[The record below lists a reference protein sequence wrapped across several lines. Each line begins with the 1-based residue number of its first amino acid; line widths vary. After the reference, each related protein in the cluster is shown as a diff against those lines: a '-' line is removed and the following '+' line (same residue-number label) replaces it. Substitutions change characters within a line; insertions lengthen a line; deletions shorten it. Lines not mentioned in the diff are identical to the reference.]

1 METCPGISKSRA
13 NKTDKSFLRD
23 LADRSRVIVIDHA
36 TTTSRIDMI
45 THDRWQQIK
54 EIFHSAQERPPAER
68 PDFVSEVCGGD
79 TLLREDVEALLNA
92 DAGNDNFLTSP
103 AYEFAAGMLAS
114 DEAEF
119 AAGEKVGRYEILC
132 SLGAGGMGQIYLAR
146 DAQLGRNIALKLIS
160 QEFASDIQRVLRFEQ
175 EARAASA
182 LNHPN
187 VCVIHD
193 IGITDKGRHFISMEY
208 IQGATLRDHLA
219 NGPLKPLEALQIAIQ
234 VGTAL
239 ASAHAV
245 GIVHRDIKPEN
256 IMLRPDGYVKV
267 VDFGLAKLIEGLQEQ
282 AASEAQTI
290 IRTEPRMLMGTV
302 KYMSPEQLR
311 EVPVD
316 EQTDVWSLGVVLYEM
331 LTGTTPF
338 EAGSRYDSVALILKT
353 EPAQLTFPET
363 IPIRFRKLVTKA
375 LEKDCGKRYQTI
387 SKLIADLSSLKREL
401 ERNEGDSASLANL
414 KSSPFVYTPVIGKHE
429 RQPPLVSTIFTRFKS
444 QAIETADTLFRT
456 HKTAVLFAGISSVI
470 FLVLLVPSVARWIN
484 EPGKPINTVQE
495 TTATVY
501 APKIEPLTNEGTSQ
515 KAAISPDGKLVARV
529 EEQNGKQQLVVTNTA
544 TFGSRPAVPAEDVQY
559 VGITFSP
566 DSNYIYFTRREKNG
580 PGILYQLPWPG
591 STPTKVT
598 TGVDSPITFSPQ
610 GDRFAFVRQNTVDGE
625 FFLMLADLDGS
636 NEQVLGKREKGQ
648 RLSTEGPAW
657 SPDGNT
663 VACGAGYWDKTY
675 HMNLIAFHVKD
686 GREQLIGRQTWLN
699 IFQVAWE
706 TPSSLVI
713 NVRERDGAPHQLWRV
728 NSSDGT
734 TQKIT
739 DDLGHYGGVSIAGGK
754 IITVQENHSWQ
765 IFVTD
770 IDEPQK
776 AVQVATGTGAK
787 YGLSWTSRGQIL
799 YSSLTPYKLNISRV
813 DPDGSNRV
821 QLTTKG
827 DNYLPSPSADGRY
840 IVFASNLD
848 GRFNI
853 WRMNADDN
861 SELTQLTFSDGNY
874 YPSCS
879 PDGQWVVY
887 DHVADTLVSVWK
899 VPMNGGEPIKVEER
913 YRMPVFSPD
922 NQFIAT
928 RYHRD
933 SNSEDVAILSAQ
945 GGAPLWNFTIPI
957 QEWQRPQWI
966 SNRELSYIK
975 NENGYSNIW
984 SYNLDTG
991 ERKQLTHFS
1000 SDRIY
1005 AYAWSP
1011 DYKQIAYQ
1019 RGTTTSNVTMITE
1032 R

>member
-1 METCPGISKSRA
+1 
-13 NKTDKSFLRD
+13 
-23 LADRSRVIVIDHA
+23 
-36 TTTSRIDMI
+36 MI

-68 PDFVSEVCGGD
+68 PDFVSEVCGDD

-92 DAGNDNFLTSP
+92 DAGNENFLTSP
-103 AYEFAAGMLAS
+103 AFEFAAGMLA
-114 DEAEF
+114 DEAAEF
-119 AAGEKVGRYEILC
+119 AAGDRVGRYEILC

-160 QEFASDIQRVLRFEQ
+160 QEFATETQRVLRFEQ

-187 VCVIHD
+187 VCVIHE
-193 IGITDKGRHFISMEY
+193 IGITDQGRHFIAMEF

-219 NGPLKPLEALQIAIQ
+219 HGPLKPLETLQIAIQ

-282 AASEAQTI
+282 TTAEAQTI

-331 LTGTTPF
+331 MTGSTPF
-338 EAGSRYDSVALILKT
+338 EARSRNDSVALILKA
-353 EPAQLTFPET
+353 EPAQLTFPNAV
-363 IPIRFRKLVTKA
+363 PIRYRKIVKKA
-375 LEKDCGKRYQTI
+375 LEKDCDKRYQTI
-387 SKLIADLSSLKREL
+387 AKLISDLSSLKREL
-401 ERNEGDSASLANL
+401 ERNEGDLASAGGL
-414 KSSPFVYTPVIGKHE
+414 KSSPLAYPPVAS
-429 RQPPLVSTIFTRFKS
+429 STLFTRFKS
-444 QAIETADTLFRT
+444 QAILTADSLFGEIRT
-456 HKTAVLFAGISSVI
+456 HKTAALFAGIGGVV
-470 FLVLLVPSVARWIN
+470 FLALFLPSVSRWVN
-484 EPGKPINTVQE
+484 QPGKPVNTVQQ
-495 TTATVY
+495 AIPSISPLKVD
-501 APKIEPLTNEGTSQ
+501 ALTNEGTSK

-529 EEQNGKQQLVVTNTA
+529 EEQKGKQQLIVTNTE
-544 TFGSRPAVPAEDVQY
+544 TFASIPAAPPEDVQY
-559 VGITFSP
+559 VGVTFSR
-566 DSNYIYFTRREKNG
+566 DSNYIYFTRRELNG
-580 PGILYQLPWPG
+580 PAILYRLPWPPG
-591 STPTKVT
+591 SIATKVT

-610 GDRFAFVRQNTVDGE
+610 GDRFAFVRQNTANGE
-625 FFLMLADLDGS
+625 YLLMLADLDGS
-636 NEQVLGKREKGQ
+636 NEQVLGKRDEKGQ
-648 RLSTEGPAW
+648 RLSTDGPAW
-657 SPDGNT
+657 SPDGSM
-663 VACGAGYWDKTY
+663 VVCAAGYWDKSY
-675 HMNLIAFHVKD
+675 HMKLIGFHVND
-686 GREQLIGRQTWLN
+686 GREQLIGQQTWLN
-699 IFQVAWE
+699 VFQVAWKD
-706 TPSSLVI
+706 PSTLVI

-728 NSSDGT
+728 NFPDGA

-739 DDLGHYGGVSIAGGK
+739 DALAHYEGVSIAGGK
-754 IITVQENHSWQ
+754 IVSVQSNHSWQ
-765 IFVTD
+765 IWVTD
-770 IDEPQK
+770 INEPQK
-776 AVQVATGTGAK
+776 ALQVAPGTGAK
-787 YGLSWTSRGQIL
+787 YGLSWTSRGKIL
-799 YSSLTPYKLNISRV
+799 FSSLTPDRLNVSRV
-813 DPDGSNRV
+813 DPDGSNKV
-821 QLTTKG
+821 LLTNKG

-840 IVFASNLD
+840 VVFASNLD

-853 WRMNADDN
+853 WRMNADDG

-887 DHVADTLVSVWK
+887 DHVADNLVSFWK
-899 VPMNGGEPIKVEER
+899 VPMNGGEPVKVGDR

-922 NQFIAT
+922 SQLIAA
-928 RYHRD
+928 RYNRD
-933 SNSEDVAILSAQ
+933 SNTDDVAVFSAQ
-945 GGAPLWNFTIPI
+945 GGEPLWHVTIPI
-957 QEWQRPQWI
+957 QEWQRPQWL
-966 SNRELSYIK
+966 SNHELSYIK
-975 NENGYSNIW
+975 NENGYSNVW
-984 SYNLDTG
+984 SYNRATG
-991 ERKQLTHFS
+991 ERKQLTNFN

-1011 DYKQIAYQ
+1011 DYKQIACQ